1 MDETELQALLLA
13 TFAVQAVAITDEL
26 HQLLGDLSSGV
37 RSITDEDAWSQA
49 RRHAHTVKGAGRAV
63 GLGEIE
69 HEAHQLEL
77 RLDRFEQ
84 DASQATKQDAAQAVV
99 ALGGLRDLIDGC
111 VSDSAPAGDVQAP
124 IAGDGGRGRLLVV
137 DDSRTIRDKHLMSL
151 SAAGY
156 DVVLAEDG
164 EEAWQLL
171 LDGATAPL
179 AVISD
184 VEMPRLDGL
193 GLTRRI
199 RSHADFGQLPIVMVT
214 TLESDQHRQA
224 GMEAGADHYLPK
236 SAVGSQRL
244 LDLIEALV

>member
-13 TFAVQAVAITDEL
+13 TFAAQAVAITDEL

-37 RSITDEDAWSQA
+37 RPITGEDGWAEA
-49 RRHAHTVKGAGRAV
+49 RRHAHTIKGAGRAV
-63 GLGEIE
+63 GLADIE
-69 HEAHQLEL
+69 HQAHRLEQ
-77 RLDRFEQ
+77 RLARFEQ
-84 DASQATKQDAAQAVV
+84 DASQATQQDAAQAIV
-99 ALGGLRDLIDGC
+99 ALRGLRELIDSC
-111 VSDSAPAGDVQAP
+111 VGDAPPADDVQRRSG
-124 IAGDGGRGRLLVV
+124 GDGGRGRLLVA

-156 DVVLAEDG
+156 DVVLAQDG

-171 LDGATAPL
+171 LNGGAAPL

-184 VEMPRLDGL
+184 VEMPNLDGL

-199 RSHADFGQLPIVMVT
+199 RAHADFCQLPVVMVT
-214 TLESDQHRQA
+214 TLEAEQHRRA